1 MEAILSKEMKIL
13 GICRSDSVPRDRE
26 SMSQIQEETL
36 LTTMEWNPILSTS
49 GKSKDTNY
57 GMHFP

>member
-36 LTTMEWNPILSTS
+36 LTTMEWNPILNTS
-49 GKSKDTNY
+49 GKSKDRNY